1 MASSFGIVL
10 ILLII
15 ALFVLDQKGW
25 AVALLVIL
33 VLAILV

>member
-1 MASSFGIVL
+1 MSTFGIIL

-15 ALFVLDQKGW
+15 ALYVLDQKWW
-25 AVALLVIL
+25 AGFLLFIL

>member
-1 MASSFGIVL
+1 METFGIVL

-15 ALFVLDQKGW
+15 ALYVLDQKAW
-25 AVALLVIL
+25 AGVLLFVL